1 VISRR
6 LSTYLPPHALW
17 PNARPHWATK
27 AKEVKAYR
35 SMAKIKCLTSMEMR
49 RRPPR
54 LEYATV
60 QVTFYFKDARR
71 RDPDNALAA
80 MKSAFDGMVD
90 SGLLADDNKLSHLP
104 VIMKVDRQFPRVEI
118 EVTGEVR

>member
-1 VISRR
+1 MVNRKF
-6 LSTYLPPHALW
+6 STYLPPHALW
-17 PNARPHWATK
+17 PNARPHWAAK

-35 SMAKIKCLTSMEMR
+35 AMAKLKCLAPMSAR
-49 RRPPR
+49 RNPPR

-60 QVTFYFKDARR
+60 QVTFYFKDACR

-90 SGLLADDNKLSHLP
+90 AKLLADDNRLTHLP

-118 EVTGEVR
+118 EVTG